1 MAVQYARQRDGRGA
15 KHRIRNLTTQE
26 TCTLTGRSITMVW
39 SATDNVSLIS
49 SLNRPGN
56 PEVVTTDSTESMSEW
71 LQEFPWRIE
80 RVLIAHTLLTD
91 CAPCQ
96 VAVSY
101 HRYRVP
107 EVNVM

>member
-26 TCTLTGRSITMVW
+26 TCTLTGRSITTVW

-56 PEVVTTDSTESMSEW
+56 PEVVTTTAQRACLSGCRNFRGGLSG
-71 LQEFPWRIE
+71 
-80 RVLIAHTLLTD
+80 
-91 CAPCQ
+91 C
-96 VAVSY
+96 
-101 HRYRVP
+101 
-107 EVNVM
+107 